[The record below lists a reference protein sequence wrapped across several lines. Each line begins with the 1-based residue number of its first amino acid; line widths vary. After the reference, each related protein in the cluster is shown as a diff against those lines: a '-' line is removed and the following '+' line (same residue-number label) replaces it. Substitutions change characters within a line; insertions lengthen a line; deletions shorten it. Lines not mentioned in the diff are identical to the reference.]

1 MVDRR
6 RTALALV
13 AIVVLTNVITY
24 GVATSRAP
32 AGSKALDVRFEKLM
46 NVLDLVQRQYVDQ
59 MDVQKLVDGA
69 TEGLVK
75 ATGDPYSAYME
86 PREWR
91 ELLIRASGNY
101 AGIGVYIGAKDRY
114 ITVIAPI
121 KGTPAEKAGVKP
133 GDTIVKV
140 DGKDIVDMP
149 SDKVADLI
157 RGKEGTKVKIT
168 LMRQGSS
175 TPINL
180 EITRATINVP
190 AADWEMLEGN
200 IGYIRVRE
208 FNSQATKQVTEAI
221 AELKAKGATSLVVD
235 LRGNP
240 GGLVE
245 ESIGVADLLLDKGA
259 VVHVIDRAGKK
270 ETLSAQ
276 APGLGLP
283 LVVLID
289 AGSASASEIVAGA
302 VQDHKAGTIV
312 GLKSFGKGSV
322 QTLMTL
328 KDGSGLKLTT
338 QKYYTPNMRS
348 IHGVGVE
355 PDVKVE
361 PEAQKQRLEALT
373 LKQDYKPGA
382 VSLDMLDVQKRL
394 ALLGYRLPSDG
405 VFGPATEAAV
415 RRFQSDSKLAVT
427 GMVDQKL
434 VETLNTKV
442 EAAQKPVDTQLQKAI
457 EILKQKTGR

>member
-1 MVDRR
+1 M
-6 RTALALV
+6 
-13 AIVVLTNVITY
+13 
-24 GVATSRAP
+24 
-32 AGSKALDVRFEKLM
+32 
-46 NVLDLVQRQYVDQ
+46 
-59 MDVQKLVDGA
+59 
-69 TEGLVK
+69 
-75 ATGDPYSAYME
+75 
-86 PREWR
+86 
-91 ELLIRASGNY
+91 IRASGNY

-121 KGTPAEKAGVKP
+121 RGTPAEKAGVRA
-133 GDTIVKV
+133 GDTIIKV
-140 DGKDIVDMP
+140 DGRDIVDMP

-175 TPINL
+175 APIEL

-208 FNSQATKQVTEAI
+208 FNSQATRQVTEAI
-221 AELKAKGATSLVVD
+221 AELKSRGAASFVVD

-245 ESIGVADLLLDKGA
+245 ESVGVADLLLDKGA
-259 VVHVIDRAGKK
+259 VVHVMDRAGKK

-289 AGSASASEIVAGA
+289 SGSASASEIVAGA

-312 GLKSFGKGSV
+312 GQKSFGKGSV

-361 PEAQKQRLEALT
+361 PEAQKERIEPLVLKRDLAL
-373 LKQDYKPGA
+373 GA
-382 VSLDMLDVQKRL
+382 IGLDVLEIQKRL
-394 ALLGYRLPSDG
+394 ELVGYRVGADG
-405 VFGPATEAAV
+405 VFGPGTEAAV
-415 RRFQSDSKLAVT
+415 KRFQSDNKLNVT
-427 GMVDQKL
+427 GVADQKS

-442 EAAQKPVDTQLQKAI
+442 EATQKPVDTQLRKAI
-457 EILKQKTGR
+457 EILKQKMGR

>member
-6 RTALALV
+6 RVTLALLITVLLTSAVTYELV
-13 AIVVLTNVITY
+13 A
-24 GVATSRAP
+24 SRTPVRQTVQDA
-32 AGSKALDVRFEKLM
+32 RFEKFM
-46 NVLDLVQRQYVDQ
+46 NVLDVVQKQYVDQ
-59 MDVQKLVDGA
+59 VDIQTLIDGA
-69 TEGLVK
+69 TAGLVK
-75 ATGDPYSAYME
+75 ATGDAYSSYME
-86 PREWR
+86 PREWK
-91 ELLIRASGNY
+91 ELMIRASGNY

-121 KGTPAEKAGVKP
+121 KGTPAEKAGVKS
-133 GDTIVKV
+133 GDMIIRV
-140 DGKDIVDMP
+140 DGKDIIDMP

-168 LMRQGSS
+168 LMRPGTSM
-175 TPINL
+175 PLEL
-180 EITRATINVP
+180 EITRATISVP

-208 FNSQATKQVTEAI
+208 FNSQATKQCTEAI
-221 AELKAKGATSLVVD
+221 NELKGKGAVAFVLD

-245 ESIGVADLLLDKGA
+245 EALGVADLLLDKGP
-259 VVHVIDRAGKK
+259 VVHIIDRAGKK

-289 AGSASASEIVAGA
+289 GGSASASEIVAGA
-302 VQDHKAGTIV
+302 VQDYKAGTIV
-312 GLKSFGKGSV
+312 GQKSFGKGSV

-348 IHGVGVE
+348 IHGTGLE

-361 PEAQKQRLEALT
+361 PEEPKDKLAPVV
-373 LKQDYKPGA
+373 LKADIKPGK
-382 VSLDMLDVQKRL
+382 VSLDILDIQKRL
-394 ALLGYRLPSDG
+394 DLAGYRVAADG
-405 VFGPATEAAV
+405 VFGTVTEAAV
-415 RRFQSDSKLAVT
+415 KRFQSENKLLVT
-427 GMVDQKL
+427 GTINQKF

-442 EAAQKPVDTQLQKAI
+442 DALQQPVDTQLRKAI
-457 EILKQKTGR
+457 EILKQKVGR

>member
-6 RTALALV
+6 RVALALV
-13 AIVVLTNVITY
+13 VAVVLTNAITY
-24 GVATSRAP
+24 ELVTSRAP
-32 AGSKALDVRFEKLM
+32 VGGKALDARFEKFW
-46 NVLDLVQRQYVDQ
+46 NVLEVVQRQYVDQ
-59 MDVQKLVDGA
+59 IDMQKLVEGA
-69 TEGLVK
+69 TAGLVK
-75 ATGDPYSAYME
+75 ATGDAYSSYME
-86 PREWR
+86 PREWKD
-91 ELLIRASGNY
+91 LLIRASGNY
-101 AGIGVYIGAKDRY
+101 AGIGIYIGAKDRY

-140 DGKDIVDMP
+140 DGKDIIDMP

-168 LMRQGSS
+168 LMRQGTSA
-175 TPINL
+175 PIDL
-180 EITRATINVP
+180 EITRAAINVP

-208 FNSQATKQVTEAI
+208 FNSQATKQCAEAI
-221 AELKAKGATSLVVD
+221 NELKARGAVAFVVD

-240 GGLVE
+240 GGPVE
-245 ESIGVADLLLDKGA
+245 EAVGVADLLLDKGA

-270 ETLSAQ
+270 ETLNAQ

-312 GLKSFGKGSV
+312 GQKSFGKGSV

-361 PEAQKQRLEALT
+361 PEAPKDRLEPLT
-373 LKQDYKPGA
+373 LKNDHKLGN
-382 VSLDMLDVQKRL
+382 VSLDILNIQKRL
-394 ALLGYRLPSDG
+394 ESLGYHLVADG
-405 VFGPATEAAV
+405 MFGPLTETTV
-415 RRFQSDSKLAVT
+415 RQFQSENKLRVT
-427 GMVDQKL
+427 GIMDQKFI
-434 VETLNTKV
+434 ETLNTKV
-442 EAAQKPVDTQLQKAI
+442 DALRKPVDTQLQKAMD
-457 EILKQKTGR
+457 ILKQKTGR